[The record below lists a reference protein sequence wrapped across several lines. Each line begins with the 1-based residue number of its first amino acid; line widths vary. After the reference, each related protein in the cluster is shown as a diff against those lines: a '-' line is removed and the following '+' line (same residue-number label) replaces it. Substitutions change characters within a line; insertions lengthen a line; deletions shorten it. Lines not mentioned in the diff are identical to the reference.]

1 MRLAV
6 DIVAAARH
14 PEVAALDVS
23 ALGPGD
29 LANLIL
35 QRSEVLF
42 DRPRPGEAIRA
53 WEAGDEGPIARAVE
67 EMGDEIARR
76 AAGVIHVE
84 YRTLRPRLAALAPGR
99 VADIGCGYA
108 LFDLFLARDLN
119 PELLPIDLEANE
131 RRHFS
136 FHDEGA
142 AYASL
147 DVARRLLEANGVAP
161 GRIETLN
168 PRVADPAAAGPVD
181 LAVSFLSCGFHY
193 PAATY
198 LPFFTRAV
206 RPGGSVILD
215 LRARTA
221 AAQLAE
227 LAAPGSL
234 AALGS
239 PADLPAPPKARRVL
253 LTRGGPDA
261 RG

>member
-1 MRLAV
+1 MKRAL
-6 DIVAAARH
+6 DIAAAARH
-14 PEVAALDVS
+14 PEVAALDLSV
-23 ALGPGD
+23 LGPGD

-76 AAGVIHVE
+76 AAGVIRAE
-84 YRTLRPRLAALAPGR
+84 YDALRPRLAALAPRR

-119 PELLPIDLEANE
+119 PELLLIDLEANE

-136 FHDEGA
+136 YHAEGA
-142 AYASL
+142 AYSSL
-147 DVARRLLEANGVAP
+147 AVARRLLEANGVAP
-161 GRIETLN
+161 GRIVTLN
-168 PRVADPAAAGPVD
+168 PREADPAAAGPVD

-221 AAQLAE
+221 AAQLAG
-227 LAAPGSL
+227 LGPIGSV
-234 AALGS
+234 
-239 PADLPAPPKARRVL
+239 ADLPAPSKARRIL
-253 LTRGGPDA
+253 LTRSGADA
-261 RG
+261 RD